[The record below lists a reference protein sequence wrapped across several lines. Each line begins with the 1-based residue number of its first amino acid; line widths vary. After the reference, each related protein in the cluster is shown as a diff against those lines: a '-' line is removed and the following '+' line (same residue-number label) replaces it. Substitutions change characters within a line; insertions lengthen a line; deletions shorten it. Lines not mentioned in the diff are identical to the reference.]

1 MPRPRRPSGVIKGE
15 RMKRILL
22 AIVAATLIGCA
33 TAPAVPMGNDTYMIS
48 QTSAGGVFRSMSSL
62 KTEVL
67 EHANAFAAS
76 KGKVAVPIAGKEAP
90 AYPGHMPSFE
100 YQFRLV
106 DKNDSRAEGGA
117 LIPRADVVMDV
128 HNAAPVAPTNTAPGT
143 SKDVYTQLLKLDDL
157 RKRGILTESE
167 FDAQKAK
174 LLSGS

>member
-1 MPRPRRPSGVIKGE
+1 
-15 RMKRILL
+15 MKRILL
-22 AIVAATLIGCA
+22 AVAAATLIGCA

-62 KTEVL
+62 KTEVI

-106 DKNDSRAEGGA
+106 DKNDPRAEGGA

-128 HNAAPVAPTNTAPGT
+128 HNAAPATPANATPEA
-143 SKDVYTQLLKLDDL
+143 SRDVYTKLLQLDDL
-157 RKRGILTESE
+157 RKRGIITESE
-167 FDAQKAK
+167 FETQKAK